1 MQVHIIGAGPGDP
14 ELLTLRGKRLL
25 AACPVVLYA
34 GSLVPEEILRFA
46 DSRVRLYN
54 SAEMDLPALERVYLE
69 AKEQNHDVARLHSG
83 DPSIYGALG
92 EQLRILQKHGIAWT
106 MTPGVSAYAAA
117 AAAIGQELT
126 VPEVS
131 QTVILT
137 RTASKSSPMPAGEEL
152 SRLAATRA
160 TLALHLSARN
170 LRQAVRDL
178 SPHYGENCPA
188 VAVWRVGW
196 QDQEIVATTL
206 SELHE
211 LVLTKKWTRTLLVLV
226 GEVFAQNQP
235 RRASALYDPNH
246 PHIFRPHAKK
256 QRN

>member
-46 DSRVRLYN
+46 DSRARLYN

-117 AAAIGQELT
+117 AAAIGQET
-126 VPEVS
+126 H
-131 QTVILT
+131 
-137 RTASKSSPMPAGEEL
+137 
-152 SRLAATRA
+152 RA
-160 TLALHLSARN
+160 
-170 LRQAVRDL
+170 
-178 SPHYGENCPA
+178 
-188 VAVWRVGW
+188 
-196 QDQEIVATTL
+196 
-206 SELHE
+206 
-211 LVLTKKWTRTLLVLV
+211 
-226 GEVFAQNQP
+226 
-235 RRASALYDPNH
+235 
-246 PHIFRPHAKK
+246 
-256 QRN
+256 

>member
-46 DSRVRLYN
+46 DPQARLLN
-54 SAEMDLPALERVYLE
+54 SAEMDLPALERTYLE
-69 AKEQNHDVARLHSG
+69 AKAANQDVARLHSG
-83 DPSIYGALG
+83 DPSIYGAIG
-92 EQLRILQKHGIAWT
+92 EQLRLLQKHGIAWT

-137 RTASKSSPMPAGEEL
+137 RTASKSSPMPQGEEL
-152 SRLAATRA
+152 AHLAATRA

-178 SPHYGENCPA
+178 VPHYGENCPA

-211 LVLTKKWTRTLLVLV
+211 LVLTKKMDSH
-226 GEVFAQNQP
+226 FACFGRRSLCPKSTPSCFCAVRPAPPAHFPPP
-235 RRASALYDPNH
+235 R
-246 PHIFRPHAKK
+246 
-256 QRN
+256 

>member
-46 DSRVRLYN
+46 DSRARLLN
-54 SAEMDLPALERVYLE
+54 SAEMDLPALERIYLE
-69 AKEQNHDVARLHSG
+69 AKAANQDVARLHSG
-83 DPSIYGALG
+83 DPSIYGAIG

-137 RTASKSSPMPAGEEL
+137 RTASKSSPMPQGEEL
-152 SRLAATRA
+152 ARLAATRA

-178 SPHYGENCPA
+178 VPHYGENCPA

-235 RRASALYDPNH
+235 RRASALYDPHH

-256 QRN
+256 RRN